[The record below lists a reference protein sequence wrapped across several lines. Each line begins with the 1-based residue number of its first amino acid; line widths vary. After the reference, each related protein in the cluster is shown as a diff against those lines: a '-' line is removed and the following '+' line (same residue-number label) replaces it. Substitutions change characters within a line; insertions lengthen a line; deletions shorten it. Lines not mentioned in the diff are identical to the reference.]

1 MRLGIIGLPQSGKST
16 IFKALTGARGIKGK
30 ERTKRGDQL
39 IATVN
44 VPDERVDYLTELCKP
59 KKTIYAQVEYLLP
72 PKIID
77 SDHAKTEKENIIFNA
92 VRTCDG
98 LIHVVKNFQL
108 FGGPLPTPEEDFFK
122 MESEMILSDLMVAE
136 KRIERIKS
144 DENKGKDINIEELS
158 LLKRCKDILS
168 EDRPLR
174 DDTEIATS
182 ALLKGF
188 TFLSAKP
195 MLVISNNSDEDEEPP
210 KMPHIPN
217 SIGVMVVRG
226 KLEMEIEE
234 MGPEE
239 AKEFLSAF
247 HIESSLLDRVIKR
260 SFAVSNLISFF
271 TVVENEVRSWTVTKG
286 TSAIEAADLIHSD
299 MKKGFIKA
307 EVLAYDQLARYGN
320 FSEPKKDGHLKLEGK
335 EYQVQDGD
343 IIRFRF
349 SV

>member
-72 PKIID
+72 PKIVD

-108 FGGPLPTPEEDFFK
+108 FGGPSPTPEEDFFK

>member
-72 PKIID
+72 PKIVD

-320 FSEPKKDGHLKLEGK
+320 FSEAKKDGHLKLEGK

>member
-30 ERTKRGDQL
+30 ERTKKGDQL

-72 PKIID
+72 PKIVD
-77 SDHAKTEKENIIFNA
+77 SDHAQREKENIIFNA

-108 FGGPLPTPEEDFFK
+108 FGGPSPTPEEDLFK

-158 LLKRCKDILS
+158 LLIRCKDILS

-174 DDTEIATS
+174 DHTEIATS

-195 MLVISNNSDEDEEPP
+195 MLVISNNSDEDQEPP
-210 KMPHIPN
+210 KMPHIPDR
-217 SIGVMVVRG
+217 IGVMVVRG

-320 FSEPKKDGHLKLEGK
+320 FSEAKKDGHLKLEGK

-349 SV
+349 SL

>member
-72 PKIID
+72 PKIVD
-77 SDHAKTEKENIIFNA
+77 SDHAKREKENIIFNA

-108 FGGPLPTPEEDFFK
+108 FGGPSPTPEEDFFK